1 MAVNVPGVIVMV
13 VFYLLVLGTGIWASF
28 KSKRE
33 QKKSAATGMEMA
45 LLGNRGIGWVVG
57 IFTLTATW
65 VGGGM
70 IVGTVE
76 IMYRPSMGLTWT
88 LIMFVAYGTSFF
100 TGKTGLVFAQ
110 PMRDRMC
117 ITMLDPFHMT
127 YGKTPTVILS
137 LASLLIDVA
146 WIPSTLIGI
155 MSVVLNL
162 PFTVCIWISAAVAI
176 TYTLMGGLYSV
187 AYTDVIQ
194 LVLVF
199 IGLIVCVPFVMTN
212 PHCLNISHTL
222 LNNSLHAP
230 WIGKPELSR
239 IWILIDDFFFWL
251 DILPENKTTHSIR
264 NSFFLEQNTAN
275 VVLQA
280 LGSVGYQCIHQR
292 TLSASSSSSAKLTC
306 VIAALLFLSFGI
318 PLILLGAAV
327 SSTDWNMTSY
337 GSPSPYERGE
347 AALVLPIA
355 LQHLTPTFVSIIG
368 IGCVAAAVMSSADSA
383 LLSAASVFSQNIYKS
398 VLRPK
403 ASDRE
408 MLWVIRAVVV
418 VVGLAGTSFT
428 SLKMSTILYWLI
440 SGELAYIVI
449 FPQLVCVLFFKVSN
463 AYGAISGF
471 VVGLVLRV
479 LSGDATLGLPVTLHF
494 PGCTLEDGVYVQYA
508 PVKTIS
514 MVCGLVSILLV
525 SYLTSV
531 LFSKNLLPE
540 RWDVFRV
547 KVQQPPQPL
556 TPAGGAADNK
566 DSPTEPM
573 MSYS

>member
-65 VGGGM
+65 VGGGT

-76 IMYRPSMGLTWT
+76 VMYRPSMGLTWT
-88 LIMFVAYGTSFF
+88 LIMFVAHGTSFF
-100 TGKTGLVFAQ
+100 TAGLVFAQ

-117 ITMLDPFHMT
+117 ITMLDPLHMK

-146 WIPSTLIGI
+146 WIPSTLIGLGGI

-239 IWILIDDFFFWL
+239 IWILIDDFFFW
-251 DILPENKTTHSIR
+251 
-264 NSFFLEQNTAN
+264 
-275 VVLQA
+275 A

-398 VLRPK
+398 VLRPM

-428 SLKMSTILYWLI
+428 SLKISIVLYWLI

>member
-100 TGKTGLVFAQ
+100 TAGLVFAQ

-146 WIPSTLIGI
+146 WIPSTLIGLGGI

-239 IWILIDDFFFWL
+239 IWILIDDFFFW
-251 DILPENKTTHSIR
+251 
-264 NSFFLEQNTAN
+264 
-275 VVLQA
+275 A